1 VPLQKIRYP
10 NIWKEIAMTTYN
22 GDPWTLA
29 RTLHDFPADEVIS
42 SLQKEIRRGNTE
54 NAALLAYEMLSTS
67 QELEEYLWGRLQVIS
82 VEDVGF
88 GNLNAPVLV
97 ETLFQ
102 MHFRLPRPRGD
113 RYLFAIHAVRF
124 LCQCQKERG
133 SDDLLTW
140 INRTGTLPAIP
151 DYAIDMHT
159 KRGQEMGRD
168 YTHFLNEASKVSPE
182 LPDRDTTYLD
192 RLKAMLKTP

>member
-1 VPLQKIRYP
+1 MPVPHQQ
-10 NIWKEIAMTTYN
+10 
-22 GDPWTLA
+22 DPWTRS
-29 RTLHDFPADEVIS
+29 RTLHDLPADEVIS
-42 SLQKEIRRGNTE
+42 AAQKEIRRGNTE
-54 NAALLAYEMLSTS
+54 NAVLLAYEMLVSS
-67 QELEEYLWGRLQVIS
+67 PELEAYLWGRLQVIS

-102 MHFRLPRPRGD
+102 MHQRLPRPRGD

-133 SDDLLTW
+133 SDDLLNWAQLVTDQEG
-140 INRTGTLPAIP
+140 RLPVIP

-159 KRGQEMGRD
+159 RRGQEMGRD
-168 YTHFLNEASKVSPE
+168 YEHFLTEAAQVHPE
-182 LPDRDTTYLD
+182 LPERDFTYRD
-192 RLKAMLKTP
+192 RLLAAFRAAKK